1 MQDNLDLDNVLRDVQ
16 MMGID
21 PNMPF
26 FELNLAGT
34 QGVPSPTTLAS
45 ASRPSSAGNA
55 PTFTLPDSGVPPLAA
70 YDLTAPGIDLH
81 APFAADPQLPD
92 LSDYAHP
99 YGLAIQPA
107 LPEDSADLL
116 ASDLPDLHHPDL
128 TQQVHM
134 QERPGDL
141 DASALHI
148 MHLEATYQQLN
159 DKAYPEVFMDQSGI
173 NTTRTR
179 HLDLLMRGL
188 DAEEP

>member
-55 PTFTLPDSGVPPLAA
+55 PTFTLPDSGVPPFAA
-70 YDLTAPGIDLH
+70 Y
-81 APFAADPQLPD
+81 PQLPD

-116 ASDLPDLHHPDL
+116 ASDLPDLQHPDL